1 MSDVVPVDDPT
12 DPRLRDY
19 LDLTDVELRRRREPA
34 DGLFMAEGEKVIR
47 RALAAGYGMRSLL
60 LEDKWLASLHDL
72 VAAFDGPVYVGARPV
87 LAEVTGYDV
96 HRGALAAMDRRPLPS
111 VAEVLAGARRVVVL
125 EDVNDHTNIGAI
137 FRSAAG
143 LGMDAVLVTPRCA
156 DPLYRRSVKVSM
168 GAVFS
173 VPWTRLVSWPADI
186 GLLRAAGLA
195 VLALTPDASAVP
207 IDELPPQVRASA
219 ALILGAEGP
228 GLQPRTLAEVGTRV
242 RIPMSA
248 GVDSLNVGAA
258 AAVAFYA
265 LSR

>member
-1 MSDVVPVDDPT
+1 VTGVLPVDDPT

-19 LDLTDVELRRRREPA
+19 LDLTDVALRRRREPA

-47 RALAAGYGMRSLL
+47 RALAAGYRMRSLL
-60 LEDKWLASLHDL
+60 LEDKWLASLRD
-72 VAAFDGPVYVGARPV
+72 VVDAFDGPVYVGARPV
-87 LAEVTGYDV
+87 LAKVTGYDV
-96 HRGALAAMDRRPLPS
+96 HRGALAAMNRRPLPS
-111 VAEVLAGARRVVVL
+111 VHEVLAGARRVVVL
-125 EDVNDHTNIGAI
+125 ENLTDHTNVGAI

-173 VPWTRLVSWPADI
+173 VPWTRLGSWPGDLA
-186 GLLRAAGLA
+186 LLRQAELA
-195 VLALTPDASAVP
+195 VLALTPEASAVP
-207 IDELPPQVRASA
+207 IDELAPEVRARA
-219 ALILGAEGP
+219 ALVLGAEGP
-228 GLQPRTLAEVGTRV
+228 GLAPRTLAEVGTRV
-242 RIPMSA
+242 RIPMAA

-265 LSR
+265 LTR

>member
-1 MSDVVPVDDPT
+1 
-12 DPRLRDY
+12 
-19 LDLTDVELRRRREPA
+19 
-34 DGLFMAEGEKVIR
+34 
-47 RALAAGYGMRSLL
+47 
-60 LEDKWLASLHDL
+60 
-72 VAAFDGPVYVGARPV
+72 
-87 LAEVTGYDV
+87 
-96 HRGALAAMDRRPLPS
+96 
-111 VAEVLAGARRVVVL
+111 
-125 EDVNDHTNIGAI
+125 
-137 FRSAAG
+137 
-143 LGMDAVLVTPRCA
+143 
-156 DPLYRRSVKVSM
+156 M

-173 VPWTRLVSWPADI
+173 VPWTRLASWPADI
-186 GLLRAAGLA
+186 ALLRAAGLA

-207 IDELPPQVRASA
+207 IDELPRHVRASA